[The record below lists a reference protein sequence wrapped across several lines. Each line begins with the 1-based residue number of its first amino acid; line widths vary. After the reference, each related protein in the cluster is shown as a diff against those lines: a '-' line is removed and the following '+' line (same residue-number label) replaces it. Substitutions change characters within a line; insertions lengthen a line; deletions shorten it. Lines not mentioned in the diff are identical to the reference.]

1 MTRVDWE
8 KEMTQDDFLEG
19 LSRTRGISSSPEQLN
34 ELRNKGWL
42 LRLQRRSR
50 PGTKSPVYVLDE
62 PTVEQALYLFD
73 LLQVSHTD
81 HWVEL
86 ALWLRGYQVDFAPIR
101 KRWLKSI
108 GDYLGAFTQGE
119 SDDPLDNIND
129 LVYQPGGMK
138 SRWEHTPTH
147 HRPEPMRRL
156 GVDQYAQWTELFWD
170 ALLVPDLSEAM
181 FAEVLAALQTIDT
194 SGGDPQLSGE
204 FAESLL
210 PWLRILQEVLAMP
223 RLREAIEQATPEAW
237 EQARLDYETLCEF
250 CRTFFAPAIQT
261 HPQAVFLLQ
270 FVGFGFYLVPVALA
284 IEYRGYGHWIDDA
297 ITWAN
302 EFLSDPDLQAWI
314 AEQLAQRRAKS
325 PG

>member
-1 MTRVDWE
+1 MTRVNWE

-19 LSRTRGISSSPEQLN
+19 LSRTRGISSSPRQLN

-42 LRLQRRSR
+42 PELQRRSC
-50 PGTKSPVYVLDE
+50 PGTKSSVYVWG
-62 PTVEQALYLFD
+62 EQALDLFD
-73 LLQVSHTD
+73 LLQVSRAD
-81 HWVEL
+81 HWVRL

-101 KRWLKSI
+101 QRWLDSI
-108 GDYLGAFTQGE
+108 DVYLQALTQGE

-129 LVYQPGGMK
+129 LVYDEPGGLK
-138 SRWEHTPTH
+138 SKWEHTPTRY
-147 HRPEPMRRL
+147 RPEPMRRL
-156 GVDQYAQWTELFWD
+156 GVDKYAQFTELFWD
-170 ALLVPDLSEAM
+170 ALLVPGLNEAM
-181 FAEVLAALQTIDT
+181 FAEVLVALQMIDI
-194 SGGDPQLSGE
+194 SGGDTQLPGE

-261 HPQAVFLLQ
+261 HPKGVFLLQ

-284 IEYRGYGHWIDDA
+284 VEYRGYGHWIDDA
-297 ITWAN
+297 IAWAN

-325 PG
+325 PR